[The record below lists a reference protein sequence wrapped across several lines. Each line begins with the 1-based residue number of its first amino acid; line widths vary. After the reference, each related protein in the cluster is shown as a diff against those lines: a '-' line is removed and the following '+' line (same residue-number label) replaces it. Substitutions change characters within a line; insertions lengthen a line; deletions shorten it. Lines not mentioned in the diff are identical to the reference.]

1 MSNSP
6 RHSRPKDGVASLA
19 YARITPASLMQTRFI
34 GPGKSQARG
43 AAFISF
49 SLQRGRGAPVR
60 RNVLVW
66 HL

>member
-49 SLQRGRGAPVR
+49 SLK
-60 RNVLVW
+60 
-66 HL
+66 